1 MNAMAAADVWSTGS
15 PLISDNQHAI
25 SMQSEVWSTG
35 SPLISDN
42 HHAIIMQ
49 SSCNQ
54 HAIRMQSAP
63 AHLVDG
69 QPTERECEE
78 IKPAVH

>member
-1 MNAMAAADVWSTGS
+1 MNAMAAAEVWSTGS

-25 SMQSEVWSTG
+25 IMQSACNPHAISMQS
-35 SPLISDN
+35 
-42 HHAIIMQ
+42 
-49 SSCNQ
+49 
-54 HAIRMQSAP
+54 

-78 IKPAVH
+78 VKPAVHE